1 MNDPKTRQSL
11 ENLANALRRLSEAL
25 QEPVEN
31 SLIVDGTIQR
41 FEFVI
46 ELFWK
51 TFMRLLVYEGI
62 QVTTPRE
69 ALSSAF
75 QSRWIDDEA
84 AWLQML
90 EDRNQTSHLYDEA
103 AARRIYGHIKDYFPE
118 LARTHRFLAEQYL
131 TSSESEKS

>member
-11 ENLANALRRLSEAL
+11 ENLASALRRLSEAL
-25 QEPVEN
+25 QEPEEN

-75 QSRWIDDEA
+75 QSR
-84 AWLQML
+84 
-90 EDRNQTSHLYDEA
+90 
-103 AARRIYGHIKDYFPE
+103 
-118 LARTHRFLAEQYL
+118 
-131 TSSESEKS
+131 